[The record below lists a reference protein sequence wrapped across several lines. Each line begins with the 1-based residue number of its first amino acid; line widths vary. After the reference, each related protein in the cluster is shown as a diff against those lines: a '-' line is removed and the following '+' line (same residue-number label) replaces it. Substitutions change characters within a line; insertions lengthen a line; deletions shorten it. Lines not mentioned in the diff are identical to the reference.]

1 MNLNNSLKINPNLSF
16 QQLKLL
22 SIEEV
27 VSAIDR
33 WSKRGN
39 DLKNEDTHIVKSSDI
54 FAKLYTK
61 PMCSK
66 IEIAICDFSMIYA
79 AKCELKLEIIQR
91 IVSMWLRLFPDGNDS
106 NLDIEVE
113 KYVSLGGKTAQIY
126 EIGYQIYAKVIIVFT
141 YTMLMETL
149 KFSSSLIIIDFFLCE
164 FVL

>member
-1 MNLNNSLKINPNLSF
+1 MNLNNKLKINPNLSF

-39 DLKNEDTHIVKSSDI
+39 DLENEDTHMVKSSDI

-66 IEIAICDFSMIYA
+66 IEIAICDYSMIYA

-141 YTMLMETL
+141 YTSAYAVFHISDIH
-149 KFSSSLIIIDFFLCE
+149 KFSTM
-164 FVL
+164 